1 MTSWNPFFAGTAN
14 LSLTTTISCNTIPSH
29 LPLTQQLQLWH
40 DAPLLAGNSPSFQG
54 APSGSGCTDLPRF
67 ASVSPRQRC
76 QGPDWTCMYPSVLMI
91 QNADLHRSINISMIL
106 STLMI
111 WTLDIS
117 NDMAYMSVLSWMV
130 VVAPPPLR
138 GVLCRTRDLSKWI
151 LHPRKFG
158 TFQWHVLNVLG
169 QNLEFQLLNS
179 NSLSPWHA
187 ICKIQPHLGFSE
199 QNNGESPTIDGS
211 KPYFPHYIKWL

>member
-1 MTSWNPFFAGTAN
+1 
-14 LSLTTTISCNTIPSH
+14 
-29 LPLTQQLQLWH
+29 
-40 DAPLLAGNSPSFQG
+40 
-54 APSGSGCTDLPRF
+54 
-67 ASVSPRQRC
+67 
-76 QGPDWTCMYPSVLMI
+76 
-91 QNADLHRSINISMIL
+91 
-106 STLMI
+106 
-111 WTLDIS
+111 
-117 NDMAYMSVLSWMV
+117 MAYMSVLSWMV

-199 QNNGESPTIDGS
+199 QNNGESPNNRWFKALFSPLYKMTVNRGQLPMFQTTPKFCQATAHALSWWQAAGPGGPRTTPSTEMHCRNYEAGYWI
-211 KPYFPHYIKWL
+211 L